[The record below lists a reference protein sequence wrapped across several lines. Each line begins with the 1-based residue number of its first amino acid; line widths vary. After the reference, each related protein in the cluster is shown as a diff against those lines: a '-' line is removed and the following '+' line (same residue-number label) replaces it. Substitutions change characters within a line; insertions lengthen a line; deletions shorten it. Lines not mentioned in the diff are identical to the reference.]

1 MIKRYIYYCISYPN
15 FNGAKSESEDR
26 EIMKEMNLLV
36 LNPQVV
42 VGL

>member
-1 MIKRYIYYCISYPN
+1 MIKGILLYFLSN
-15 FNGAKSESEDR
+15 FNGAKSESEV

>member
-1 MIKRYIYYCISYPN
+1 MIKGIFIV
-15 FNGAKSESEDR
+15 FLILTLTKSESEDR

>member
-1 MIKRYIYYCISYPN
+1 MIKGIFIIVFLTLTLTGQSQN
-15 FNGAKSESEDR
+15 LKIE